1 MRGIIKIDA
10 YCSTSKEPK
19 QPRIQLKIFEV
30 CQTSVIQRQMQ
41 RFQESLL
48 FYQWHWCCDHWYC
61 LIKVFF
67 WLTLESRSLE
77 EQFQTFR
84 IPVPLQRGLLH
95 FSNPLA
101 FQAINNIAHQHLA
114 DWGWLAFHYSKPCR
128 HSSSLVSTL
137 LKLRRPTSTLLHLFP
152 FRHWSSK
159 SSGCP

>member
-1 MRGIIKIDA
+1 MRIAQLQRSQSNLESNSKYLKFARHLLSRDRCKDFKNL
-10 YCSTSKEPK
+10 YCFTSD
-19 QPRIQLKIFEV
+19 IGVVTITDIASL
-30 CQTSVIQRQMQ
+30 
-41 RFQESLL
+41 RF
-48 FYQWHWCCDHWYC
+48 
-61 LIKVFF
+61 FF
-67 WLTLESRSLE
+67 WLTLERRSLE

-137 LKLRRPTSTLLHLFP
+137 LKLRKPTSTLLHLFP